1 MEAVLTN
8 ILNVVPG
15 WLALVLMLGGF
26 AFYVLGAIRLGYG
39 ATVRPL
45 VLDLIERAEHEIQGT
60 KRGAERKAWVAA
72 KLRAALDASKFGR
85 LFSWAITDETI
96 DHVEMVVVDL
106 PAQCFGHGTVDLI
119 GVHDS

>member
-15 WLALVLMLGGF
+15 WLALILMLGGL
-26 AFYVLGAIRLGYG
+26 AFYIVGAIRLGYG
-39 ATVRPL
+39 ASVRPL
-45 VLDLIERAEHEIQGT
+45 VLDLIDRAEHEIQGT

-72 KLRAALDASKFGR
+72 KLRAALDGSKVGK

-96 DHVEMVVVDL
+96 GKVIQFFFDRAKAAL
-106 PAQCFGHGTVDLI
+106 AKQ
-119 GVHDS
+119 